1 MTRTRWFLV
10 AGFVVALLLAGVVS
24 GFASTDPDGLT
35 AVGSQGCDYR
45 DGRPY
50 GGDCVARHAER
61 SDTGLGGYG
70 IPGIDNPYLS
80 KGLAGVVGVLVVAGI
95 GAGLFWLTR
104 RPSGAV
110 PAEADAAGS
119 AEAHFA
125 APAEADPAVPAEAA
139 TRRPDGAGPVG
150 DAEPGY

>member
-24 GFASTDPDGLT
+24 GFASTVPDGLT

-45 DGRPY
+45 DGRAVA
-50 GGDCVARHAER
+50 GDCVARHAER

-80 KGLAGVVGVLVVAGI
+80 KGLAGVLGVLVVAAI
-95 GAGLFWLTR
+95 GAGLFWLTHRRSAAVPTDAGAPR
-104 RPSGAV
+104 RPGGGGV
-110 PAEADAAGS
+110 EAEAS
-119 AEAHFA
+119 
-125 APAEADPAVPAEAA
+125 
-139 TRRPDGAGPVG
+139 RRPDGARLVG
-150 DAEPGY
+150 DVEPDH